1 MNFQAYLENTYRI
14 IKEEPLI
21 LILGGLIVQLLTLV
35 TLGFL
40 AGPFLGGYTLLVILY
55 LRENKKPVFN
65 DIFSGLQQFTH
76 LFPYFLVLLFIFL
89 GLTMLVIPGLVLFT
103 WWLYVLPLMVDR
115 RMSLMEAMRLSMST
129 VNEKG
134 FFMHFVFVLL
144 IYVIP
149 LIIIEFLTAMLPFSQ
164 LLKIFLPPLQVG
176 CLSGLYIDQ
185 FEKFTESDDK
195 LNETY
200 EGSIPV
206 TGQQPE
212 ETGVQVKEE
221 SKQSEQPVSG
231 HAENSDQ
238 AAPESFPEENV
249 QDEKPKEAD
258 APHNQTKK
266 IGNILKMNPGML
278 NNLSQKKQLL
288 LIRLKRQN
296 IKSLTQIKSNP
307 FFGLLPCAFYLYPL
321 FYATNPQQAVL
332 QNHLPAHPRYW
343 RNAQV

>member
-40 AGPFLGGYTLLVILY
+40 AGPFVGGYTLLVILY

-65 DIFSGLQQFTH
+65 DIFSGLQQFTN
-76 LFPYFLVLLFIFL
+76 LFPYFIVLLFIFL
-89 GLTMLVIPGLVLFT
+89 GLILFIIPGLIFAT

-115 RMSLMEAMRLSMST
+115 RMSFMEAMRLSMST

-134 FFMHFVFVLL
+134 FLMHFVFVLL

-195 LNETY
+195 LNETS
-200 EGSIPV
+200 EGSTPA

-221 SKQSEQPVSG
+221 TKQPEQPVSG
-231 HAENSDQ
+231 QAENSDQ

-249 QDEKPKEAD
+249 QIEDE
-258 APHNQTKK
+258 
-266 IGNILKMNPGML
+266 
-278 NNLSQKKQLL
+278 
-288 LIRLKRQN
+288 
-296 IKSLTQIKSNP
+296 
-307 FFGLLPCAFYLYPL
+307 
-321 FYATNPQQAVL
+321 
-332 QNHLPAHPRYW
+332 PRY
-343 RNAQV
+343 AEQPVSEGATSHDQVGETEYKKPDTD